1 MGRYFGTDG
10 FRGEA
15 NVTLTAGHAYK
26 IGEYLGAYVR
36 RVGGSGK
43 PCEIVIG
50 KDTRI
55 SGDMLESALVAGLT
69 STGANALLLGV
80 TTTPAV
86 AFAVNTF
93 GLQCGIMISAS
104 HNPYYDN
111 GIKLFG
117 AKGEKMSEEII
128 SRIEDHIDGRCV
140 SADKPCP
147 VGRKDM
153 GRVFRFTEGEGK
165 YFGFLVSNGVNLN
178 GLKVGLDCANGSSC
192 EIAKKVFSALGACV
206 TVINDKPDGLN
217 INAGCG
223 STHIDGLCKL
233 VKERGLDAGFAYD
246 GDADRCLAVDE
257 KGNVVNGDKI
267 LYICGSYLKERGEL
281 AYNTVV
287 TTVMSNFGLY
297 KAFDRAGIDYAKTA
311 VGDKYVREYM
321 LKSGCVLGGEQSGHI
336 IFSRCSSTGDGVL
349 TSLKLAEVMLAKGE
363 KLSALALP
371 VTDYPQVLI
380 NIRVAD
386 KVAAQADE
394 RVKDAVKAAEQKL
407 KDSGRILVRESGTE
421 PLVRVMVEAEDI
433 GECENLA
440 NSVVSAIRE
449 GGYERKD

>member
-178 GLKVGLDCANGSSC
+178 GLKVGLDCANGSSY

-267 LYICGSYLKERGEL
+267 LYICGSYLKER
-281 AYNTVV
+281 T
-287 TTVMSNFGLY
+287 
-297 KAFDRAGIDYAKTA
+297 IP
-311 VGDKYVREYM
+311 
-321 LKSGCVLGGEQSGHI
+321 
-336 IFSRCSSTGDGVL
+336 
-349 TSLKLAEVMLAKGE
+349 SLR
-363 KLSALALP
+363 P
-371 VTDYPQVLI
+371 
-380 NIRVAD
+380 
-386 KVAAQADE
+386 
-394 RVKDAVKAAEQKL
+394 
-407 KDSGRILVRESGTE
+407 
-421 PLVRVMVEAEDI
+421 
-433 GECENLA
+433 
-440 NSVVSAIRE
+440 
-449 GGYERKD
+449 